1 MFDDLVEVM
10 KFYQPGDT
18 HWTDAWLRYLTHL
31 DRERARSRD
40 PIQHL
45 LRRLDVTDCPV
56 PLVFSIDRIDFREL
70 ARVSVRTSFK
80 GQKMGRE
87 IHISD
92 DELINYEDMVL
103 DGLKGMVVSIL
114 TEVFEH
120 SIRIKSRDEA
130 EQEYLDELPKHIRKW

>member
-1 MFDDLVEVM
+1 MFDDLTEVA

-45 LRRLDVTDCPV
+45 LRRLDVSDCPV
-56 PLVFSIDRIDFREL
+56 PLVFSIDRIDLKEP
-70 ARVSVRTSFK
+70 AHVTVRTTLK
-80 GQKMGRE
+80 GQKMCRG

-92 DELINYEDMVL
+92 SELIDYEDMVL
-103 DGLKGMVVSIL
+103 DCLKGMVVSIL

-130 EQEYLDELPKHIRKW
+130 EQEYLDEKPKHIREW